1 MSKKSTKAEVEIRIA
16 EIAKL
21 LIEGKPTQYIIPYS
35 AKKWEIGVRQTTN
48 YIKRATEKITK
59 SVNKNLERD
68 FSLAVQRFQDLYN
81 KAYDNNDLRLCR
93 MINKDLSELQELS
106 KHRIEHNVNINK
118 RDLEA
123 MSDEELQAIIDED
136 ERGYK

>member
-1 MSKKSTKAEVEIRIA
+1 
-16 EIAKL
+16 
-21 LIEGKPTQYIIPYS
+21 
-35 AKKWEIGVRQTTN
+35 
-48 YIKRATEKITK
+48 
-59 SVNKNLERD
+59 
-68 FSLAVQRFQDLYN
+68 
-81 KAYDNNDLRLCR
+81 